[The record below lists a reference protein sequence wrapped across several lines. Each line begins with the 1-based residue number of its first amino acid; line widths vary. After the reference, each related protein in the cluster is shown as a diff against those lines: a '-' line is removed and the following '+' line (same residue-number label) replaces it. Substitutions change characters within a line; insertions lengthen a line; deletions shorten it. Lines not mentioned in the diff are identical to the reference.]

1 MDKVRAATYERELV
15 GKQVGG
21 WTICSRLGNG
31 ASAAVFAA
39 ERDGCVAAIKVFD
52 RELIER
58 VGEHAQLAR
67 INMEVNLVGQR
78 HQHLVQIY
86 GGGKCPQTGHLYV
99 VMERLDLNTLST
111 RIANFPPDRIRPI
124 IAQIADAARYLET
137 IGAGLVGSVA
147 KLVEKLKRR
156 QDPAS

>member
-1 MDKVRAATYERELV
+1 MDKVRAAAYERELV
-15 GKQVGG
+15 GQQVGG
-21 WTICSRLGNG
+21 WAICSRLGNR
-31 ASAAVFAA
+31 ALAVVFAG

-78 HQHLVQIY
+78 HEHLVQIY
-86 GGGKCPQTGHLYV
+86 GGGKCAQTGHLYV

-111 RIANFPPDRIRPI
+111 RIADFPTDRIRPI
-124 IAQIADAARYLET
+124 IGQIADAARYLE
-137 IGAGLVGSVA
+137 
-147 KLVEKLKRR
+147 
-156 QDPAS
+156 